1 MHVVVCRS
9 CVLDCEAE
17 YELKGFCWQVASVY
31 SAGLLETGSRGLV
44 IDLHTEKKVPAVL
57 QDFGPISEDVFQLRC
72 PLQINNNKCIENRDK
87 HELKNLHEYHQDL
100 PFQD

>member
-1 MHVVVCRS
+1 MVCRS

-44 IDLHTEKKVPAVL
+44 IDLHMEKKVLAVL
-57 QDFGPISEDVFQLRC
+57 QDFGPISEDIFQLRC
-72 PLQINNNKCIENRDK
+72 PLQTKKELILGKMIGINFPKM
-87 HELKNLHEYHQDL
+87 
-100 PFQD
+100 

>member
-1 MHVVVCRS
+1 MVCRS

-17 YELKGFCWQVASVY
+17 CELKGFCWQVASVY

-57 QDFGPISEDVFQLRC
+57 QDFGPISEDIFQLRC
-72 PLQINNNKCIENRDK
+72 PLQTKKELILGKMIGINFPKM
-87 HELKNLHEYHQDL
+87 
-100 PFQD
+100 

>member
-1 MHVVVCRS
+1 MVCRS

-57 QDFGPISEDVFQLRC
+57 QDFGPISEDIFQLRC
-72 PLQINNNKCIENRDK
+72 PLQTKKELILGKMIGINFPKM
-87 HELKNLHEYHQDL
+87 
-100 PFQD
+100 